1 MSFLFF
7 FSFLLNSEAFSEADH
22 SSSFLGLTATWQHNA
37 SRLKSQLPWIHT
49 VSATNIYLAWLL
61 ELIKGAGLWSSGLS
75 LKLLSETGAA
85 AGQERQPHNS
95 SLHLHSDFLTNVLF
109 KSGKGVVPMPCPR
122 HFPTELE
129 VAPLCNDFS

>member
-1 MSFLFF
+1 M
-7 FSFLLNSEAFSEADH
+7 AA
-22 SSSFLGLTATWQHNA
+22 WQHSA

-75 LKLLSETGAA
+75 LKLLSETEAA
-85 AGQERQPHNS
+85 AGQEQQPHNS

-109 KSGKGVVPMPCPR
+109 KSGKGVLVMPCPL
-122 HFPTELE
+122 HFPTGLE
-129 VAPLCNDFS
+129 VASLYNGFS